1 MTQLHS
7 SRSIE
12 YSLRPSWRAA
22 LFLLTLGL
30 VGLWVGG
37 QAVRLWIAE
46 ALLSTFTGTNLRRA
60 LAIDPMDPRINRLLG
75 AYLCYTEEPN
85 MAEGLMYLHRATEL
99 SPYDSNYWYALG
111 SACDLAND
119 TACAD
124 QAFERAVHLSPVIP
138 RFQWGAANHY
148 VVAGQT
154 DRALT
159 YFHQLLQLDPEYA
172 WPAFRVCL
180 RATGDPE
187 LVYHEVLLPSNDI
200 NLKLAYVNF
209 LSGEA
214 NNLEAANQVW
224 TESLAAPS
232 SFPVSVAEPYFE
244 RLISLGRGQEI
255 KRAWQDLERLDVVPE
270 PASGDRD
277 NLIYNGDF
285 EQFPVT
291 GGLDWRFGVAPF
303 LSVDFSDPGA
313 YHGNR
318 CMRMDFTVG
327 RNEDY
332 VGPYQFVPV
341 DPNHTYLLQ
350 AYVRTQNITS
360 DSGPRLQVVDPVCPN
375 CLNFLGDTTVG
386 TTPWHLLTLKI
397 FTGPKTQLIEV
408 VVLRQ
413 RGRSFPNEI
422 TGSFWMD
429 SVSLKAADSE
439 SREVSLRPAH

>member
-1 MTQLHS
+1 VTQLYS
-7 SRSIE
+7 SRSTE
-12 YSLRPSWRAA
+12 YSLRSGWRVA

-30 VGLWVGG
+30 AGLWVGV
-37 QAVRLWIAE
+37 QAARLWVSE
-46 ALLSTFTGTNLRRA
+46 ALWSTFTDVNLRRA
-60 LAIDPMDPRINRLLG
+60 LAIDPVDPRINRLLG

-85 MAEGLMYLHRATEL
+85 MVEGLMYLHRATEL
-99 SPYDSNYWYALG
+99 SPYGSSYWYSLG

-124 QAFERAVHLSPVIP
+124 QAFERAVHFSPVTP

-154 DRALT
+154 DKALA
-159 YFHQLLQLDPEYA
+159 YFHRLLQLDPGYA

-187 LVYHEVLLPSNDI
+187 LVYHKVVLPGNDI
-200 NLKLAYVNF
+200 NLELAYVNF

-214 NNLEAANQVW
+214 NNVDAAHQVW
-224 TESLAAPS
+224 TQSLVAPP
-232 SFPVSVAEPYFE
+232 SFPISAAAPYFE
-244 RLISLGRGQEI
+244 RLVSLGRGQEA
-255 KRAWQDLERLDVVPE
+255 KSAWQDLERLNVVPG
-270 PASGDRD
+270 PDSGDRD

-285 EQFPVT
+285 EEFPVNA
-291 GGLDWRFGVAPF
+291 GLDWRFGLAPF
-303 LSVDFSDPGA
+303 LTVDFSDPGA

-318 CMRMDFTVG
+318 CMRMDFTIG
-327 RNEDY
+327 RNENY

-341 DPNHTYLLQ
+341 DPNRAYLLQ

-360 DSGPRLQVVDPVCPN
+360 DSGPRFQVIDPLCPN
-375 CLNFLGDTTVG
+375 CLNFLSDTTVG
-386 TTPWHLLTLKI
+386 TTPWHPLTLKI

-408 VVLRQ
+408 VVLRA

-429 SVSLKAADSE
+429 SVSLKPISVE
-439 SREVSLRPAH
+439 SAEFSLRPAH